1 MTNDGIDEA
10 QRAIAELMR
19 TPVGRRW
26 LLKAGLGTAAALA
39 MPAWVTPATGQG
51 TVADELG
58 AAPRSRRGI
67 VFHFALGR
75 AAHLADLR
83 VVASGRE
90 FALIPHT
97 RSTRAALQSK
107 GTLWRKI
114 RRSQLT
120 HFAEV
125 PLRRDRGTLL
135 SVHATRDGQAVLVA
149 QAFHAPPAA
158 TRALAQAAF
167 LLEGSYKSVAGSPER
182 LAALGVD
189 ASQLTSV
196 HEIAD
201 LETVVDPHQTAI
213 ALTMLHP
220 NVATIAPTPVATT
233 KALLGQTPEV
243 GTLGTYIGQMQQ
255 GGQDYATLVPAVDA
269 NGNPSQIKVGSQT
282 TTFSTVQLNQTDPTF
297 TANARS
303 AFVAGIQGIRDTGS
317 LGKVINQP
325 LDAIHDPQDTST
337 WHQPEGVILPPTPYQ
352 PPSGLQSGVTAQV
365 KNPGLLYGTYT
376 ALNGP
381 LSGRQV
387 PLKLYNNYVRWV
399 WVYVQYL
406 KADGT
411 NLSLDPGA
419 TFPNTKFSHSLGLL
433 PQIFTLLGVPLWD
446 TNTIEVTLDFPPEAT
461 SARLLFCG
469 LGNDAVAGGWRQY
482 FPANAYPDHIAPQDE
497 VLFPALMTGIICI
510 GLTSFALLTDLDIA
524 ATWGILRP
532 QIFDLIA
539 GFEDAFTL
547 LIISGTGF
555 LTAAESFAAL
565 VVAGGATYEDIANN
579 HGDIHN
585 IWNTLLSLGSII
597 PKIIF
602 NPGAARAWSDV
613 ADVIIGEEASDKL
626 LEALP
631 LIGQVIAVIAAVG
644 DAVTLAEAIGE
655 TATSPWVIENEISL
669 TYQATVTVSK
679 DSRAATW
686 PLTAK
691 SWRIEAK
698 IDGAVALSPSTG
710 ALNGGPN
717 DDDPIVLN
725 LTAPFAGNTISWSI
739 VVLDAAGHQVGTGVS
754 AQLAN
759 NDAANPPSSVAF
771 AITQLPAPITAA
783 TVFKR
788 AATTTYSATG
798 GSYIWANAV
807 TDTGTRASSG
817 IQEVSGVAIATR
829 LGVAGIVWKQGD
841 KYWLRGVPVRE
852 AGTTIALGGAT
863 KQGYTRRPFLLF
875 DSFVGASDIAN
886 HVLLE
891 PDETT
896 PGYNLRRLA
905 IDPTTG
911 ALSWDP
917 TTSLGFFPL
926 VVSAAALHS
935 SGRIV
940 AIHTDTGR
948 LGHVLP
954 ANTPRPPLATYV
966 AGPGTEI
973 GLLSSPTAVA
983 VSNPGIIIV
992 LEAGA
997 SQLAAFDLNGNPVR
1011 YFGTGSPAAFTLTL
1025 PGPATYLD
1033 VAVDGSGQIYVLSF
1047 RGDGTQPADYRIDV
1061 YTPSGSPL
1069 ATNSPGT
1076 NIPHLAVDYWR
1087 SIFGANYTALLDSG
1101 TGQPRID
1108 PALGVAEPSLSR
1120 FDPITPSR
1128 ARRRRR

>member
-1 MTNDGIDEA
+1 MKDDGIDEA
-10 QRAIAELMR
+10 QRAIAELMK

-26 LLKAGLGTAAALA
+26 LLKAGLGAAAAA
-39 MPAWVTPATGQG
+39 MPAWAAAAGRPDAA
-51 TVADELG
+51 VANTLG
-58 AAPRSRRGI
+58 AATRSRRGT
-67 VFHFALGR
+67 VFHFALGP

-107 GTLWRKI
+107 GTLWPKI

-120 HFAEV
+120 HFAEI

-135 SVHATRDGQAVLVA
+135 SVHGTRQGQTVLVA
-149 QAFHAPPAA
+149 QTFHAPPAV

-182 LAALGVD
+182 LTALGLD

-220 NVATIAPTPVATT
+220 NVATIASTQVATT
-233 KALLGQTPEV
+233 KSLLGQTPEV
-243 GTLGTYIGQMQQ
+243 STLGSYIGQMQQ
-255 GGQDYATLVPAVDA
+255 GGRDYATLVPAVDA
-269 NGNPSQIKVGSQT
+269 NGNPSQIKVGAQT
-282 TTFSTVQLNQTDPTF
+282 TTFSTVQLNQTDTTF

-303 AFVAGIQGIRDTGS
+303 AFVAGIQGVRDTGS

-337 WHQPEGVILPPTPYQ
+337 WHQSEGVIIPPTPYQ

-376 ALNGP
+376 ALNGAI
-381 LSGRQV
+381 SGRQV

-419 TFPNTKFSHSLGLL
+419 TFPNTKFSQSLGLL
-433 PQIFTLLGVPLWD
+433 PQIFTLLGVPIWD
-446 TNTIEVTLDFPPEAT
+446 TNTIEVTLNLPPEAT
-461 SARLLFCG
+461 TARLLFCG

-497 VLFPALMTGIICI
+497 VLFPALMTGIISI

-524 ATWGILRP
+524 TTWASVRKVLLNDVNALASALRAIPATV
-532 QIFDLIA
+532 
-539 GFEDAFTL
+539 
-547 LIISGTGF
+547 S
-555 LTAAESFAAL
+555 LTAAESFAA
-565 VVAGGATYEDIANN
+565 VVAAGGATYEDIANN

-585 IWNTLLSLGSII
+585 IWSILLSVGSII

-602 NPGAARAWSDV
+602 GVGANVIWINVSEAIV
-613 ADVIIGEEASDKL
+613 AEEAADKL

-631 LIGQVIAVIAAVG
+631 LIGEVIAVISAVG

-655 TATSPWVIENEISL
+655 TATSPWVIENEVAL

-679 DSRAATW
+679 DPRAATW
-686 PLTAK
+686 PLTAR

-710 ALNGGPN
+710 PLNGGPN
-717 DDDPIVLN
+717 DNDPIVLT

-739 VVLDAAGHQVGTGVS
+739 VVLDAAGNQVGTGVS
-754 AQLAN
+754 AQLPN
-759 NDAANPPSSVAF
+759 NDEANPPSSVAF
-771 AITQLPAPITAA
+771 AITQLPAAITAA

-798 GSYIWANAV
+798 GSYIWSNAV
-807 TDTGTRASSG
+807 TDTGTRANSG
-817 IQEVSGVAIATR
+817 IQEVTGVAIATR

-852 AGTTIALGGAT
+852 AGATIALGGAT
-863 KQGYTRRPFLLF
+863 TQGYTRRPFLLF

-896 PGYNLRRLA
+896 PGYNIRRLA
-905 IDPTTG
+905 INSTTG
-911 ALSWDP
+911 ALSWDSN
-917 TTSLGFFPL
+917 TSLGFFPL

-935 SGRIV
+935 SGRVV
-940 AIHTDTGR
+940 AIHTDSGR

-954 ANTPRPPLATYV
+954 ANTPQPPLAAYV

-983 VSNPGIIIV
+983 VTNPGIIIV

-1033 VAVDGSGQIYVLSF
+1033 VAVDGSGQIYVLSYQ
-1047 RGDGTQPADYRIDV
+1047 GDGTQPADYRIDV
-1061 YTPSGSPL
+1061 YTPSGTPL

-1087 SIFGANYTALLDSG
+1087 SIYAANYTALLDSS

-1108 PALGVAEPSLSR
+1108 PDLGVAEPSLSR
-1120 FDPITPSR
+1120 FDPINPS
-1128 ARRRRR
+1128 

>member
-1 MTNDGIDEA
+1 MKDDGLDEA

-19 TPVGRRW
+19 APVGRRW
-26 LLKAGLGTAAALA
+26 LLKAGLGAAAASA
-39 MPAWVTPATGQG
+39 MPAWAAAAVGPGVP
-51 TVADELG
+51 VADRLS

-67 VFHFALGR
+67 VFHFALGP

-97 RSTRAALQSK
+97 RSTRSALQSQ
-107 GTLWRKI
+107 GTFWHKI

-125 PLRRDRGTLL
+125 PLRRDRGALL
-135 SVHATRDGQAVLVA
+135 SIHATRHGQTVLVA
-149 QAFHAPPAA
+149 QAFHAPAAA

-220 NVATIAPTPVATT
+220 NVATIAPTQVATT
-233 KALLGQTPEV
+233 KSLLGQTPEV
-243 GTLGTYIGQMQQ
+243 SALGSYIGQMQQ
-255 GGQDYATLVPAVDA
+255 AGRDYATLVPAVD
-269 NGNPSQIKVGSQT
+269 NDGNPSQIKVGAQT
-282 TTFSTVQLNQTDPTF
+282 TTFSTVQLNQTDTTF

-303 AFVAGIQGIRDTGS
+303 AFVAGIQGVRDTGS

-325 LDAIHDPQDTST
+325 LDEIHDKQDTST
-337 WHQPEGVILPPTPYQ
+337 WHQSEGVIIVPTPYQ
-352 PPSGLQSGVTAQV
+352 PPTDVGSGVNVQV
-365 KNPGLLYGTYT
+365 KNPGLLYGTRT
-376 ALNGP
+376 ALNGA

-419 TFPNTKFSHSLGLL
+419 TFPNTKYSRSLGLL

-482 FPANAYPDHIAPQDE
+482 FPADAYPDHIAPQDE
-497 VLFPALMTGIICI
+497 VLFAALTTAIVTL

-524 ATWGILRP
+524 TTWASVRKYFADDSNLTL
-532 QIFDLIA
+532 QA
-539 GFEDAFTL
+539 FEDL
-547 LIISGTGF
+547 LKASAA
-555 LTAAESFAAL
+555 LTAAESFASL
-565 VVAGGATYEDIANN
+565 VAAGGATYADINANN
-579 HGDIHN
+579 GSTAN
-585 IWNTLLSLGSII
+585 IWSILSALGSLI

-602 NPGAARAWSDV
+602 NPAQVLLWVNIGDAILANEVASKIVAAIPLV
-613 ADVIIGEEASDKL
+613 GEIVEAI
-626 LEALP
+626 E
-631 LIGQVIAVIAAVG
+631 AVG

-655 TATSPWVIENEISL
+655 TIASPWVIENQISL
-669 TYQATVTVSK
+669 TYQATVTVSR

-686 PLTAK
+686 PVTAR

-698 IDGAVALSPSTG
+698 IDGALALTPSTG
-710 ALNGGPN
+710 ALNAGGRT
-717 DDDPIVLN
+717 DSDPIVLT
-725 LTAPFAGNTISWSI
+725 LTAPFGGNTISWSI
-739 VVLDAAGHQVGTGVS
+739 VVLDAAGNQVGTGVS

-771 AITQLPAPITAA
+771 AITELPAPITAA

-788 AATTTYSATG
+788 ADTTLYSATG
-798 GSYIWANAV
+798 GGYTWSNAV
-807 TDTGTRASSG
+807 TDTGTRANSG
-817 IQEVSGVAIATR
+817 IQEVTGVAIATR
-829 LGVAGIVWKQGD
+829 LGVAGIVWKQAD
-841 KYWLRGVPVRE
+841 KYWLRGVPVAE
-852 AGTTIALGGAT
+852 NGTTITLGGAT
-863 KQGYTRRPFLLF
+863 TQGYTRRPFLLF

-891 PDETT
+891 PDDTT
-896 PGYNLRRLA
+896 PGYHIRRLA

-917 TTSLGFFPL
+917 TTSLGDFLLP
-926 VVSAAALHS
+926 VSAAALHS
-935 SGRIV
+935 SGRVV
-940 AIHTDTGR
+940 AIHTDSGR

-954 ANTPRPPLATYV
+954 ANTPRAPLAAYA
-966 AGPGTEI
+966 AGPGSEI

-983 VSNPGIIIV
+983 VTNPGTIIV
-992 LEAGA
+992 LEVGA

-1033 VAVDGSGQIYVLSF
+1033 VAVDGSGQIYVLSYQ
-1047 RGDGTQPADYRIDV
+1047 GDGTQPADYRIDV
-1061 YTPSGSPL
+1061 YTPSGTPL

-1087 SIFGANYTALLDSG
+1087 SIYTANYTALLDSS

-1108 PALGVAEPSLSR
+1108 PALGVPEPSLSR
-1120 FDPITPSR
+1120 FDPL
-1128 ARRRRR
+1128 